1 MQPVCL
7 STRHLINREIQQSD
21 HAPRVRLAPMLT
33 TWWILWVAVLLG
45 LPLHAS
51 ALSLDSGSPTRIDL
65 VREIEILED
74 PSAMLGFDEVT
85 RPELAARFVRPR
97 HSSGELNLGFS
108 TSAFWMRVP
117 LQRTADSM
125 DYWLL
130 VVPNSLLDE
139 IDLYIPGH
147 AMACWRRFKI
157 DQVCRLNFD
166 QGPEPGF

>member
-1 MQPVCL
+1 M
-7 STRHLINREIQQSD
+7 
-21 HAPRVRLAPMLT
+21 
-33 TWWILWVAVLLG
+33 
-45 LPLHAS
+45 
-51 ALSLDSGSPTRIDL
+51 
-65 VREIEILED
+65 REIEILED